1 MDQLRGGNRANSGP
15 TSKRTHNVD
24 YTVVYRAPDPQS
36 QRHKKRGH
44 TQKHTPLEKKVLI
57 MKLKLMVA
65 TVKTSRKTKTSVGS
79 LWVSTA
85 PLGLT

>member
-1 MDQLRGGNRANSGP
+1 MEEGTEQTADPHLNEHTMLTILSYIGHL
-15 TSKRTHNVD
+15 THNHRD
-24 YTVVYRAPDPQS
+24 I
-36 QRHKKRGH
+36 KKRGH
-44 TQKHTPLEKKVLI
+44 MQKHTPLEKKVLI